1 MARFRAGFLSGG
13 SCIIPGFGE
22 PSLVTLLEHANGLT
36 LAEAKA
42 ALPATLAEI
51 DQGVVVIDGARW
63 KWDAASALTGDDN
76 LVIEITAA
84 PATGRFLRLPG
95 ECELVLPFTYATA
108 DAAVL
113 YTMPTGA
120 KFMPYDFAWTVGAG
134 FTGGTA
140 SAIGVST
147 TKSGM
152 TTKGDLLGGAAG
164 DVAATLVAGSYILGT
179 IGAKWDA
186 VDERR
191 QVWSAAEIFR
201 FDRITSA
208 FTAGSGSVR
217 VIGRLLANAGA

>member
-1 MARFRAGFLSGG
+1 MARFRTGFLSGG
-13 SCIIPGFGE
+13 SCIVPGFGE
-22 PSLVTLLEHANGLT
+22 PNLVALLENANGIT

-42 ALPATLAEI
+42 ASVASLTPI
-51 DQGVVVIDGARW
+51 DQGIVVIAGARW
-63 KWDAASALTGDDN
+63 KWDAASTLTGDDI
-76 LVIEITAA
+76 LVTEITAA
-84 PATGRFLRLPG
+84 PAAGRFLRMPG
-95 ECELVLPFTYATA
+95 YCELVLPFTYATA

-120 KFMPYDFAWTVGAG
+120 YFKPDEFAWTVGTG
-134 FTGGTA
+134 FTGGSS

-152 TTKGDLLGGAAG
+152 TTKGDLLGGASG

-179 IGAKWDA
+179 IGPKWDA
-186 VDERR
+186 VSERR
-191 QVWSAAEIFR
+191 QMWAPADIFR

-217 VIGRLLANAGA
+217 VIGTLVANAGA